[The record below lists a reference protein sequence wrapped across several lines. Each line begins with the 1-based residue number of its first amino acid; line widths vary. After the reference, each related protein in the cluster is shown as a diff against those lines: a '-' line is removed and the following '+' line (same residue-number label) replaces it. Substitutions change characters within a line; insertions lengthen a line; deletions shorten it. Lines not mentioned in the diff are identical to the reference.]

1 MSEQLD
7 IVVTSMDVGASEAA
21 KRLAQA
27 FDLSALEA
35 EQFVRELPRVAKRN
49 ATREEAA
56 RYVEALKAIGARV
69 ETLTSEQPRPT
80 LRARMASGQNGGP
93 GDQLLIEAGLD
104 SEPAM
109 RFRAGGHLGM
119 ISMPPDEDLHPS
131 FPKAPLIPHDLSR
144 MPNGGELPMP
154 SIRPPS
160 YDEDDESEPRRH
172 TDAQMPPPMVSAA
185 RALARG
191 AAAEQ
196 GSAPSPKVPSVP
208 NGVPNAKSSQRDAP
222 SPHPLAHAAESA
234 RIATDSSSRG
244 TGKALAVALLLGV
257 LVFVLVRL
265 FML

>member
-80 LRARMASGQNGGP
+80 LRARMASSQDDGP
-93 GDQLLIEAGLD
+93 SDQLLIDAGLD
-104 SEPAM
+104 SEPSM

-154 SIRPPS
+154 SIQPPS
-160 YDEDDESEPRRH
+160 YDEDDDNEPRRH

-185 RALARG
+185 RVKAHSSG
-191 AAAEQ
+191 AAQSAQSGKAESVRSTKPSQ
-196 GSAPSPKVPSVP
+196 RNAPSPQPST
-208 NGVPNAKSSQRDAP
+208 Q
-222 SPHPLAHAAESA
+222 AAETA
-234 RIATDSSSRG
+234 RIAPDSASRG
-244 TGKALAVALLLGV
+244 TAKALAVALLLGV
-257 LVFVLVRL
+257 LAFVLVRFL
-265 FML
+265 ML